1 MTLQR
6 MLKETKP
13 IVVNPGMTFGQFY
26 VRMLTQPGM
35 TEKKARALFT
45 PENVDRI
52 IEKEKQESLKYGLR
66 YELPPHELGGGWE
79 DHPIL
84 PNINRF
90 VCSCGWKTAY
100 SKSTSRQ
107 ASGAILA
114 AASRHMKA
122 GNMGATTNPEDEP
135 LSERDAFREILKKTS
150 RELWMFEGAFRSR
163 SYAEEVSQLALQS
176 NRATIM
182 ARDPAM
188 GTWCV
193 WSKPASKVKI
203 MGNHEDNPRQGYVVA
218 PDDIIGRAFRSGLLS
233 MTEAYSA
240 KVKDAAQT
248 VADELASSWPEGEG
262 FGSSD
267 MTYTIQNMLRYAG
280 LPADFNEKGF
290 LVRTDTAMFDRR
302 KTVANPECAECERLW
317 VAWRTADRSASPF
330 TIDALRTFDAH
341 RATHRNAVANPRT
354 PYFAEYLGEGR
365 YSLGGSPPMTEIEA
379 WRYLG
384 ESGFTGQAVG
394 LVLEGAR
401 ERKAGRAEANP
412 KCAECKSLADS
423 VRYHK
428 KRYTETVVA
437 PGSWEDARLKQEY
450 LNALHYAGAHR
461 ATHRG

>member
-1 MTLQR
+1 MTFQR
-6 MLKETKP
+6 MLKETKS
-13 IVVNPGMTFGQFY
+13 IMVNPDDRCAICGGPPRIRGGTGWKFWDFEG
-26 VRMLTQPGM
+26 
-35 TEKKARALFT
+35 KKAHRVCIWRTTAARQADSWGWT
-45 PENVDRI
+45 GAQKAAW
-52 IEKEKQESLKYGLR
+52 IEK
-66 YELPPHELGGGWE
+66 
-79 DHPIL
+79 
-84 PNINRF
+84 
-90 VCSCGWKTAY
+90 A
-100 SKSTSRQ
+100 SK
-107 ASGAILA
+107 
-114 AASRHMKA
+114 
-122 GNMGATTNPEDEP
+122 NPEDEP

-150 RELWMFEGAFRSR
+150 RELWTFEGAFRSR

-203 MGNHEDNPRQGYVVA
+203 MGNHEENPRQGYVVA

-248 VADELASSWPEGEG
+248 VADDLASSWPEGEG

-267 MTYTIQNMLRYAG
+267 MTFVIERMLRYAG
-280 LPADFNEKGF
+280 LPADFNKKGF

-302 KTVANPECAECERLW
+302 KTVANPE
-317 VAWRTADRSASPF
+317 
-330 TIDALRTFDAH
+330 
-341 RATHRNAVANPRT
+341 
-354 PYFAEYLGEGR
+354 
-365 YSLGGSPPMTEIEA
+365 
-379 WRYLG
+379 
-384 ESGFTGQAVG
+384 
-394 LVLEGAR
+394 
-401 ERKAGRAEANP
+401 
-412 KCAECKSLADS
+412 CAECKSLADS